1 LAKIIS
7 PVPAVNNYVSAIN
20 EGANYMNTDSEW
32 EKWGKQD
39 PYYGVLTHEKF
50 RSQNLTDEAKKE
62 FFESGKRDVHH
73 LLEVCRSRIDQGFLP
88 RKVLD
93 FGCGV
98 GRVLI
103 PLGAV
108 ANHVVGLDVSE
119 SMLKEARKNCNEYD
133 VRNVSL
139 LKSDDDLS
147 QLTGCFDLIH
157 SCIVFQHIPIERGM
171 CIFTNLLSHL
181 EEGGICAIQ
190 FTYSRTVYGK
200 TYEMRPVEQ
209 PLTISL
215 YPATNARWLPD
226 SPRSAACKD
235 PEMQMNYYNLNE
247 LFFQIQ
253 SAGIH
258 DLHLE
263 YTDHG
268 GELGVFLYFQKPR
281 QR

>member
-1 LAKIIS
+1 MS
-7 PVPAVNNYVSAIN
+7 
-20 EGANYMNTDSEW
+20 TDAEW

-39 PYYGVLTHEKF
+39 PYFGVVTHEKF

-62 FFESGKRDVHH
+62 FFESGKGDVHH
-73 LLEVCRSRIDQGFLP
+73 LLEVCRSHIDQGFLP

-98 GRVLI
+98 GRLLI
-103 PLGAV
+103 PLAAV

-119 SMLKEARKNCNEYD
+119 SMLKEARKNCNERD
-133 VRNVSL
+133 VRNVTL
-139 LKSDDDLS
+139 LKSDDNLS

-157 SCIVFQHIPIERGM
+157 SYIVFQHIPIERGR
-171 CIFTNLLSHL
+171 CIFTNLLTHL

-190 FTYSRTVYGK
+190 FTYSRSVYGK
-200 TYEMRPVEQ
+200 TYGMPPVEQ
-209 PLTISL
+209 PLTIG
-215 YPATNARWLPD
+215 P
-226 SPRSAACKD
+226 ACKD
-235 PEMQMNYYNLNE
+235 PEMQMNCYNLNE

-253 SAGIH
+253 SAGIC
-258 DLHLE
+258 DLHVE